1 MQESCLRLMGKKL
14 LVALA
19 MEGKFS
25 SDGLQAMD
33 DGGDILMALARE
45 LVTEKNI
52 GESADSV
59 WKAVQQQHQ
68 ALAAHVPQPKTLEE
82 VRIVPVEPSS
92 PVNES
97 ADWLTPDSVRL
108 SSARESSKKVELADA
123 QLTLF

>member
-1 MQESCLRLMGKKL
+1 MQENCLRLMGKKL

-19 MEGKFS
+19 IEGKFS

-92 PVNES
+92 PVYES